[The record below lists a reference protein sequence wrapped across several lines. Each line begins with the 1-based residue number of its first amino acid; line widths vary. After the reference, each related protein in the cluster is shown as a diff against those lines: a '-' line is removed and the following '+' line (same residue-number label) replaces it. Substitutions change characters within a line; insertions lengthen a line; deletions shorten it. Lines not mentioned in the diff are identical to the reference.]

1 MNAQTPRRTLAAL
14 CLLATAVAPAAFAA
28 DASPSDMDTV
38 TAAQLEEA
46 TTPIE
51 LDGATARLDLGE
63 ATSPIAVESIEGTS
77 TVTTLASDILFEFGR
92 ATVAKDARAA
102 VEKAVESAPQRAKV
116 TVDGYTDSIG
126 DTSSN
131 VRLSTE
137 RADAVATVI
146 RAKRPDL
153 DVSTKG
159 HGEASPVAPNTSA
172 GKDDPA
178 GRAKNR
184 RVEISVDAS

>member
-1 MNAQTPRRTLAAL
+1 MSAQTPMRTLAAL
-14 CLLATAVAPAAFAA
+14 CLIAAAAAPAAIAA

-51 LDGATARLDLGE
+51 LDGTTTRFDLSE
-63 ATSPIAVESIEGTS
+63 ATSPIAVESMEGTS
-77 TVTTLASDILFEFGR
+77 TVTTIASDILFEFGK
-92 ATVAKDARAA
+92 ADVVEDARAA
-102 VEKAVESAPQRAKV
+102 VEKAVESAPQGGKV
-116 TVDGYTDSIG
+116 TVNGYTDSIG
-126 DTSSN
+126 DPTSN
-131 VRLSTE
+131 IRLSTQ
-137 RADAVATVI
+137 RADAVAAVI

-153 DVSTKG
+153 EVSSKG
-159 HGEASPVAPNTSA
+159 YGEASPVAPNASA